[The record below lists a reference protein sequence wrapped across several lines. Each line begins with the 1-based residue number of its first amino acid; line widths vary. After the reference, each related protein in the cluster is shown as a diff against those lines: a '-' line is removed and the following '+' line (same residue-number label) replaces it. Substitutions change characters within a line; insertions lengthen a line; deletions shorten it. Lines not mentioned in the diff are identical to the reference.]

1 MSPGRPCVTERQ
13 HPEIYVDADACPV
26 KDEIVRVAERHR
38 LQVHLVSNSGMFGYH
53 GHPLVTQTVVG
64 EGADVADD
72 WIAERI
78 GAGDIVVTQDIPLAD
93 RCIKKNAY
101 ALRPNGRVLDKAS
114 IGMALATR
122 DLMTDLRSAGET
134 TRGPKGFSKQDRSNF
149 LQALEVQVQTS
160 LRG

>member
-1 MSPGRPCVTERQ
+1 MAPPKT
-13 HPEIYVDADACPV
+13 PDIYVDADACPV
-26 KDEIVRVAERHR
+26 KDEIVRVAERHQ

-53 GHPLVTQTVVG
+53 GHPLVTQTVVS

-78 GAGDIVVTQDIPLAD
+78 GPGDIVVTQDIPLAD
-93 RCIKKNAY
+93 RCIKRGAR
-101 ALRPNGRVLDKAS
+101 ALRPDGRVLDTQS

-134 TRGPKGFSKQDRSNF
+134 TRGPRGFTKQDRSNF
-149 LQALEVQVQTS
+149 LQVLEVQVQAARRTH
-160 LRG
+160 RP